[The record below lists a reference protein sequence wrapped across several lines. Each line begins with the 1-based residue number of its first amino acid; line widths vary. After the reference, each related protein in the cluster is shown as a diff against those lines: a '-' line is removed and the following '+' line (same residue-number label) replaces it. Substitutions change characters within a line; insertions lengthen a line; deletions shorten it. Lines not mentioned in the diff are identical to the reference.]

1 MAGGARA
8 SVRPIA
14 GLAVGQY
21 ADLQVLDRDGPD
33 CSLEDPSSAVAA
45 WIFGT
50 HGSDA
55 VRDVMVGG
63 RWVVEAGH
71 HAAEARAL
79 RDYLHA
85 RDAILE
91 R

>member
-1 MAGGARA
+1 
-8 SVRPIA
+8 
-14 GLAVGQY
+14 
-21 ADLQVLDRDGPD
+21 
-33 CSLEDPSSAVAA
+33 
-45 WIFGT
+45 
-50 HGSDA
+50 
-55 VRDVMVGG
+55 MVGG